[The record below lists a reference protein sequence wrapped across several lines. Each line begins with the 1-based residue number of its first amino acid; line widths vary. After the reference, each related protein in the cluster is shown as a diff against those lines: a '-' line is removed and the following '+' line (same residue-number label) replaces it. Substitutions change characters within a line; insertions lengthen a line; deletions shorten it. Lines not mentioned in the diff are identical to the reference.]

1 MKFWKE
7 KSWFPV
13 LSVVFLLG
21 LLVLLAGL
29 QYKWLGQISDAE
41 RERMQSRLQDD
52 TRRFAEDFNREIQ
65 TVYFTFQLTEE
76 NFQKNDFNEFNRRYI
91 LWREKAKYP
100 QLIKDF
106 YFVGTQ
112 LIKDFYFVGIGENSG
127 VLQFNKETGKFE
139 NGVWTEELQKIQPK
153 ITSDKKFNTVDAE
166 NSALMAIIYKD
177 KEDFRQ
183 IIVNRGK
190 ELTNN
195 KFPAPLELLEK
206 YGFLV
211 IKLDETVLQ
220 KQLLQDLT
228 EKYFAKTDA
237 TNFNLA
243 IIDDKDKTIFKTN
256 DAPISS
262 NDASAK
268 LFDIRAGTFLF
279 SASEDTE
286 IITGQPLTRTNSV
299 VFSQIETKTTSAP
312 LQPLEKGKVDVKILA
327 ESKPRINI
335 FEKNAALTEGA
346 WTLNVQ
352 HSAGSLEQFIANTRY
367 RNLAISF
374 GILSL
379 LAASV
384 VLIFVSARRS
394 QKLAQRQL
402 DFVSSVSHEFRTP
415 LAVIYSASENLT
427 DGVVNSPNQIEKYG
441 NLIKGEGKKLTAMV
455 EQILEFAG
463 ARSGKQKFDF
473 RPVEITEIIENA
485 LNECQSLLSE
495 KEFVVEKEFSA
506 KLPAISADANAL
518 SRALQNLIIN
528 SIKYSNGNRSLKISA
543 ENGGGDLKILIEDK
557 GIGISKKDLAQIFEP
572 FYRAKTVI
580 DEQIHGNGLGLS
592 LVKQIVEAHKG
603 KIKVESE
610 PGKGS
615 KFIVHLPLNI

>member
-29 QYKWLGQISDAE
+29 QYRWLGQISEAE
-41 RERMQSRLQDD
+41 SERMQSRLQDD

-65 TVYFTFQLTEE
+65 TVYINLQLTAE
-76 NFQKNDFNEFNRRYI
+76 NFHKNDFKDFHRRYSV
-91 LWREKAKYP
+91 WREKAKYP
-100 QLIKDF
+100 EL
-106 YFVGTQ
+106 V
-112 LIKDFYFVGIGENSG
+112 KDFYFVGIDGKDD
-127 VLQFNKETGKFE
+127 LRQFNKETGRFE
-139 NGVWTEELQKIQPK
+139 NAVWTQDLQKLKPNLADAK
-153 ITSDKKFNTVDAE
+153 NFNTVDAE
-166 NSALMAIIYKD
+166 NSALTAIIYKD
-177 KEDFRQ
+177 KENFRQ
-183 IIVNRGK
+183 IVVNRGI

-195 KFPAPLELLEK
+195 RVPAPLELMEK
-206 YGFLV
+206 FGFLI
-211 IKLDETVLQ
+211 IKLDETVI
-220 KQLLQDLT
+220 KNRIFQDLT
-228 EKYFAKTDA
+228 EKYFAKTDTA
-237 TNFNLA
+237 NFNLA
-243 IIDDKDKTIFKTN
+243 IIDGKNEAIFKTN

-262 NDASAK
+262 SDASAK
-268 LFDIRAGTFLF
+268 LFDVRAGTFSF
-279 SASEDTE
+279 MASEGTE
-286 IITGQPLTRTNSV
+286 KIIGQPMRTTNSV
-299 VFSQIETKTTSAP
+299 VFSQIELETSHTARKM
-312 LQPLEKGKVDVKILA
+312 LKNAKVDFKVLA
-327 ESKPRINI
+327 DSKQGINVFDRTGSSI
-335 FEKNAALTEGA
+335 EGA

-352 HSAGSLEQFIANTRY
+352 HSEGSLEQFIANTRY
-367 RNLAISF
+367 RNLAVSF

-415 LAVIYSASENLT
+415 LAVIYSAGENLT

-473 RPVEITEIIENA
+473 RPVEIKEIIENA
-485 LNECQSLLSE
+485 LDECQPLIEE
-495 KEFVVEKEFSA
+495 KEFVLEKDFSA
-506 KLPAISADANAL
+506 KLPPISADSNAL
-518 SRALQNLIIN
+518 SHALQNLIIN
-528 SIKYSNGNRSLKISA
+528 SIKYSNGNRWLKISA
-543 ENGGGDLKILIEDK
+543 ENGGGNLKISVEDK
-557 GIGISKKDLAQIFEP
+557 GIGISKKDLVQIFEP
-572 FYRAKTVI
+572 FYRAKSVV

-610 PGKGS
+610 PGRGS